1 MGGDAGSH
9 GSPDPGGW
17 RGRQLPESQ
26 PRGKAPP
33 KGQKTTLERP
43 LPGGEHPTAFERAPR
58 RCGTPGVREPTARQG
73 RGAGTKPGP
82 ERASRLRELR
92 SAHLS
97 GSLDVSPRRL
107 AALPSP
113 RQTPDR
119 SLARSRARTL
129 FLTSAE
135 SP

>member
-26 PRGKAPP
+26 REARPRLRAKDHSGAPSSPEGRILQPSSGPRGAAGLQASGNP
-33 KGQKTTLERP
+33 RP
-43 LPGGEHPTAFERAPR
+43 
-58 RCGTPGVREPTARQG
+58 G

-82 ERASRLRELR
+82 ARASRLRELG

-97 GSLDVSPRRL
+97 GSPDVSPRRL
-107 AALPSP
+107 AALPP
-113 RQTPDR
+113 RGRPTPQT
-119 SLARSRARTL
+119 ARARTL

>member
-26 PRGKAPP
+26 PRGQAPP
-33 KGQKTTLERP
+33 KGQRP
-43 LPGGEHPTAFERAPR
+43 LWSALFPRGAHLAAFERAPR
-58 RCGTPGVREPTARQG
+58 RCGTPGVREPPARPR
-73 RGAGTKPGP
+73 RGNKA
-82 ERASRLRELR
+82 RASQRVRAGSVSWEARTSRAAPMSLRG
-92 SAHLS
+92 
-97 GSLDVSPRRL
+97 GSQPSLP
-107 AALPSP
+107 AADRP
-113 RQTPDR
+113 QT
-119 SLARSRARTL
+119 ARARTL